1 VVGLATTSLS
11 RPSTNSPV
19 GSDGR
24 ESQLQ
29 AVHSP
34 HTMFPSRSAEP
45 EAAGRGRFAT
55 TQWSLVLAA
64 AKRDSAEAEQALA
77 RLCALY
83 WYPVFAFVRRQAHST
98 EEAEDLTQGFFARL
112 IEKGDI
118 GDADRSRGRFR
129 TFLLTA
135 CQHYLL
141 NERDRMLAVKR
152 GGGHAALSIDV
163 IAAESRYQRAL
174 AHSETP
180 ERLYDRQW
188 CLTLLAS
195 VLDDLS
201 AEYLSAGNEAQFAR
215 LRAFLTMPDDA
226 GTHADAAR
234 ELGMTASAVKA
245 AVHRLRRRYRDALRR
260 RVADTVE
267 SPQDI
272 DDEMHFLLE
281 TLRNH

>member
-1 VVGLATTSLS
+1 MT
-11 RPSTNSPV
+11 
-19 GSDGR
+19 
-24 ESQLQ
+24 
-29 AVHSP
+29 
-34 HTMFPSRSAEP
+34 PSRTAEP

-55 TQWSLVLAA
+55 TRWSLVLAA
-64 AKRDSAEAEQALA
+64 AKRDSAEAEEALA
-77 RLCALY
+77 RLCVLY
-83 WYPVFAFVRRQAHST
+83 WYPVFAFVRRQALST

-135 CQHYLL
+135 CQHFLL
-141 NERDRMLAVKR
+141 NERDRTLAVKR

-163 IAAESRYQRAL
+163 VAAESRYQRAL
-174 AHSETP
+174 AHTETP

-195 VLDDLS
+195 VLEDLR
-201 AEYLSAGNEAQFAR
+201 AEYVAAGNEALFER
-215 LRAFLTMPDDA
+215 LRAFLIMPDDA

-234 ELGMTASAVKA
+234 ELDMTPSDVKV
-245 AVHRLRRRYRDALRR
+245 AVHRLRRRYRDALAR
-260 RVADTVE
+260 RVADTVA
-267 SPQDI
+267 SPHDV
-272 DDEMHFLLE
+272 DDEMHYLLE